1 MPAARIYLN
10 SHDIAQV
17 TGVSLREAQY
27 MLAMFEERGQVVK
40 HGRKKTV
47 YVGILSKYLAQQDG
61 SDPNEV
67 KREIQL
73 SLKQVAQGA

>member
-1 MPAARIYLN
+1 
-10 SHDIAQV
+10 
-17 TGVSLREAQY
+17 

>member
-1 MPAARIYLN
+1 MPAARVYLN

-17 TGVSLREAQY
+17 TGISLREAQY
-27 MLAMFEERGQVVK
+27 MLSMFENRNQVVS

-47 YVGILSKYLAQQDG
+47 YIGILSKYLAQQDG

-73 SLKQVAQGA
+73 SLRTANG